1 MTQLLLSD
9 TDVQR
14 IADAVV
20 ASLHGVAQRL
30 QPPAAADEWLTVE
43 QAAQHLKCSTSRIY
57 QGTSKRTLPFHRDGG
72 RLMFSKSELDNHLR
86 GR

>member
-1 MTQLLLSD
+1 VTQLLLSD

-14 IADAVV
+14 IASAV
-20 ASLHGVAQRL
+20 AALL
-30 QPPAAADEWLTVE
+30 PTPAAADEWLTVE

-72 RLMFSKSELDNHLR
+72 RLMFSKSELDEHLR
-86 GR
+86 GT

>member
-1 MTQLLLSD
+1 MQLLLSD

-14 IADAVV
+14 IADA
-20 ASLHGVAQRL
+20 VAQRL

-72 RLMFSKSELDNHLR
+72 RLMFSRTELDRHVRNM
-86 GR
+86 